1 MDNPLMPQASPPG
14 IGSLPNPQ
22 EPPAGAGPMAGSS
35 VGGPAGS
42 PHMPSLV
49 DEMEQTKAQHDK
61 LLGAAGT
68 LSKVRTELDSLVKLG
83 DMVTVEDV
91 IKGAG
96 GLVAAGL
103 EPKAVAG
110 LLADMPQ
117 SGEALASWLKAHD
130 VDVTAREQQL
140 EQMHSGVRHE
150 LGVKAMRVLA
160 AHGAGQ
166 QSMPQPSAQALP
178 PAGGPAG
185 SLAGGS
191 PNPLG
196 A

>member
-1 MDNPLMPQASPPG
+1 MDNPLMPQESPAG
-14 IGSLPNPQ
+14 VGLLPNPQ
-22 EPPAGAGPMAGSS
+22 EETPAGAG
-35 VGGPAGS
+35 GPAGNS
-42 PHMPSLV
+42 PHLPGLV

-61 LLGAAGT
+61 LSGAAGT
-68 LSKVRTELDSLVKLG
+68 LAKVRTELDSLVKLG

-103 EPKAVAG
+103 EPKAVTG

-117 SGEALASWLKAHD
+117 GGEALASWLKAHD
-130 VDVTAREQQL
+130 ADVTAREQQL
-140 EQMHSGVRHE
+140 EQVHSQVRHDM
-150 LGVKAMRVLA
+150 GVKAMRVLA
-160 AHGAGQ
+160 AHGQGAAQ
-166 QSMPQPSAQALP
+166 PMPQTQPMSSA
-178 PAGGPAG
+178 PAGGP
-185 SLAGGS
+185 